1 MLFAQFNVHLS
12 DQLLWDVNNQRMTE
26 VLRDLAE
33 IKR

>member
-1 MLFAQFNVHLS
+1 MLFAQFNVRLS
-12 DQLLWDVNNQRMTE
+12 GQLLWDVNNQRMTE